1 MRRNECALYL
11 PACNIQDG
19 TRCGCFDK
27 IWFDL
32 DFPYGVHIHLSIQ
45 ITQQMDSM
53 EDSGID
59 SDQKPANNGIES
71 TQPQVTIMKLSQC
84 GSRLRLRPSPFS
96 DRCLM
101 RQQTHSSLLTDSSCV
116 CCSVS
121 FLLPYKD

>member
-32 DFPYGVHIHLSIQ
+32 DFPYGVPIYLSIQ

-59 SDQKPANNGIES
+59 SDQKPANNGTES
-71 TQPQVTIMKLSQC
+71 TQPQVTIMKPSQMRKLASSAAI
-84 GSRLRLRPSPFS
+84 GIVVS
-96 DRCLM
+96 DRCLLSL
-101 RQQTHSSLLTDSSCV
+101 RQQARLEV
-116 CCSVS
+116 Q
-121 FLLPYKD
+121 Y